1 LKLTGPAGQELD
13 FRILGPLEV
22 VNDGVPL
29 PLPGGKP
36 RLLLAA
42 LLVDANH
49 VVSTDR
55 LFEVLW
61 GADVRD
67 SAHNLLQTYVS
78 HLRDALEPQ
87 RSRRAPSRH
96 LLTREPGYVLAVDRE
111 RLDAARF
118 ERLAR
123 EGRRALA
130 DSPETAARRLREAL
144 ALWRGDALAD
154 FTFEPFAQAAIAR
167 LTELRLAAN
176 EDRVQADLALG
187 AHAELCGELA
197 QLVAQHT
204 LRERL
209 WGQLMI
215 ALYRSDR
222 QADALAAF
230 RALRATLVDQLG
242 IEPSPALVRLNDAI
256 LKQSPELEW
265 AGAPSPPDAR
275 AVPRVAPPL
284 EPLDEAAPR
293 ASAPDLLE
301 ARRALAARDWQ
312 RAFELLSAADDGT
325 LGGEDLDGLAD
336 AALWAGRPHES
347 LAARQRAHRAFV
359 EAADHRRAATVAVVL
374 CLHHAVRLHLAVAG
388 GWFGRAQRL
397 LEDEPECP
405 EQGFLAWA
413 SAIFAIAAGNLDA
426 ALDDARRAYD
436 VGSRFGVPDLQAV
449 GLTFQ
454 GWVLIRQGQ
463 PAQGLALMDE
473 GMTWAVGGE
482 LAPLVSALI
491 FCRTIGTCFELGD
504 YRRATEW
511 MEAVADCFSRTGIG
525 AFPGD
530 CETHRVGIL
539 VGRGAWSEGEL
550 EARRACAHEERID
563 LLHVGQALHEIGE
576 IRLRL
581 GDLDGAADAFDRA
594 AASGASPQPGRAV
607 LELMRGDAPA
617 AAALIED
624 ALSGTAD
631 RLARARLL
639 PAQVEIALAAGDVDT
654 ARSAADELDG
664 VAGVY
669 GSSAL
674 AAAAACGRAALL
686 LAEGDAQTAVGT
698 LRDGIRRWQDASA
711 PHEAARSR
719 LLLAEAL
726 HRTGATNAALIE
738 LRAARSA
745 FESLGARLDAERA
758 SRRIDNLVPV
768 R

>member
-1 LKLTGPAGQELD
+1 MKLTGPAGQELD

-22 VNDGVPL
+22 VSDGVPL

-36 RLLLAA
+36 RLVLAA

-49 VVSTDR
+49 VISTDR

-61 GADVRD
+61 GADVRE
-67 SAHNLLQTYVS
+67 SAQNLLQTYVS

-87 RSRRAPSRH
+87 RSRRAPSRY
-96 LLTREPGYVLAVDRE
+96 LRTREPGYVLAVDRE

-118 ERLAR
+118 ERLAG

-130 DSPETAARRLREAL
+130 DSPETAARTLREAL

-197 QLVAQHT
+197 QLVAQHP

-242 IEPSPALVRLNDAI
+242 IEPSPALVRLNEAI

-265 AGAPSPPDAR
+265 AGAPSAPDAR

-284 EPLDEAAPR
+284 EPLDEATPR
-293 ASAPDLLE
+293 ASAPDLAE

-312 RAFELLSAADDGT
+312 RAFELLSAADDST

-359 EAADHRRAATVAVVL
+359 EAGETRRAATVAVVL

-405 EQGFLAWA
+405 EHGFLAWA
-413 SAIFAIAAGNLDA
+413 AAIFAISGGNLDA
-426 ALDDARRAYD
+426 ALDEARRTYD

-463 PAQGLALMDE
+463 PARGLALMDE

-563 LLHVGQALHEIGE
+563 LIHVGQALHEIGE

-581 GDLDGAADAFDRA
+581 GDLDGAADAFERA

-617 AAALIED
+617 AAASIED
-624 ALSGTAD
+624 ALSGSAD

-654 ARSAADELDG
+654 ARAAADELDG
-664 VAGVY
+664 LAGVY

-674 AAAAACGRAALL
+674 AAAAAYGRAALL
-686 LAEGDAQTAVGT
+686 LAEGDARTAVET

-726 HRTGATNAALIE
+726 HRTGATNAALVE
-738 LRAARSA
+738 LRASRSA
-745 FESLGARLDAERA
+745 FESLGAKLDAERA
-758 SRRIDNLVPV
+758 SRRIDDLVPV

>member
-1 LKLTGPAGQELD
+1 LNVTGPAANELD
-13 FRILGPLEV
+13 FRILGPLELV
-22 VNDGVPL
+22 RNGALVD
-29 PLPGGKP
+29 LPGGKP

-42 LLVDANH
+42 LLVNANH

-61 GADVRD
+61 GAEVRE
-67 SAHNLLQTYVS
+67 SAHSLLQTYVS
-78 HLRDALEPQ
+78 HLRDALEP
-87 RSRRAPSRH
+87 RRARRAPSRYV
-96 LLTREPGYVLAVDRE
+96 LTREPGYVLGVEAD
-111 RLDAARF
+111 RLDTDRF
-118 ERLAR
+118 ERLAG

-130 DSPETAARRLREAL
+130 DAPEGAARALREAL

-167 LTELRLAAN
+167 LTELRLATY
-176 EDRVQADLALG
+176 EDRMQADLALG

-197 QLVAQHT
+197 QLVAEHP

-230 RALRATLVDQLG
+230 RALRTTLVDQLG

-256 LKQSPELEW
+256 LKQSPGLAW
-265 AGAPSPPDAR
+265 TGGPSAPEGLRMPP
-275 AVPRVAPPL
+275 VAPRL
-284 EPLDEAAPR
+284 EPLEEPAPR
-293 ASAPDLLE
+293 ASAPDLVE
-301 ARRALAARDWQ
+301 ARGALAAREWQ

-325 LGGEDLDGLAD
+325 LGGEDLDGLAE

-347 LAARQRAHRAFV
+347 LAARQRAHRAFI
-359 EAADHRRAATVAVVL
+359 EAGDRRRAASVAVVL
-374 CLHHAVRLHLAVAG
+374 CLHHAARVHLAVAG
-388 GWFGRAQRL
+388 GWFQRAQRL
-397 LEDEPECP
+397 LEEESDCP
-405 EQGFLAWA
+405 EHGFLAWA
-413 SAIFAIAAGNLDA
+413 AAVFAIGAGNLEA
-426 ALDDARRAYD
+426 GLEEARRAYD
-436 VGSRFGVPDLQAV
+436 VGSHFGVPDLQAV

-473 GMTWAVGGE
+473 GMTWAVAGE

-491 FCRTIGTCFELGD
+491 FCRTIGTCCELGD

-563 LLHVGQALHEIGE
+563 LIHVGQALHEIGE

-581 GDLDGAADAFDRA
+581 GDLPGAADAFERA
-594 AASGASPQPGRAV
+594 ADSGASPQPGLAV
-607 LELMRGDAPA
+607 LQFMRGDVVA
-617 AAALIED
+617 AAASIEA
-624 ALSGTAD
+624 ALAATSD

-654 ARSAADELDG
+654 ARSAAAELDE

-674 AAAAACGRAALL
+674 VAAAACGRAALL
-686 LAEGDAQTAVGT
+686 LADGDAHTAVGA
-698 LRDGIRRWQDASA
+698 LRDGLRLWQEASA
-711 PHEAARSR
+711 PHEAARAR

-726 HRTGATNAALIE
+726 NRTGATSAALTE

-758 SRRIDNLVPV
+758 IRRIADLAPTQ
-768 R
+768 

>member
-1 LKLTGPAGQELD
+1 MTGPAGQELD

-22 VNDGVPL
+22 VSDGVPL

-49 VVSTDR
+49 LISSDR

-61 GADVRD
+61 GADVRE
-67 SAHNLLQTYVS
+67 SAQNLLQTYVS

-87 RSRRAPSRH
+87 RSRRAPSRY

-118 ERLAR
+118 ERLAG

-130 DSPETAARRLREAL
+130 DSPETAARTLREAL

-154 FTFEPFAQAAIAR
+154 LTFEPFAQATIAR

-197 QLVAQHT
+197 QLVAQHP

-265 AGAPSPPDAR
+265 AGAPSAPDAR

-284 EPLDEAAPR
+284 EPLDEATPR
-293 ASAPDLLE
+293 ASAPDLAE

-312 RAFELLSAADDGT
+312 RAFELLSAADDST

-359 EAADHRRAATVAVVL
+359 EAGETRRAATVAVVL

-405 EQGFLAWA
+405 EHGFLAWA
-413 SAIFAIAAGNLDA
+413 AAIFAISGGNLDA
-426 ALDDARRAYD
+426 ALDEARRTYD

-463 PAQGLALMDE
+463 PARGLALMDE

-563 LLHVGQALHEIGE
+563 LIHVGQALHEIGE

-581 GDLDGAADAFDRA
+581 GDLDGAADAFERA

-617 AAALIED
+617 AAASIED
-624 ALSGTAD
+624 ALSGSAD

-639 PAQVEIALAAGDVDT
+639 PAQVEIALADGDVDT
-654 ARSAADELDG
+654 ARAAADELDG

-674 AAAAACGRAALL
+674 AAAAAYGRAALL
-686 LAEGDAQTAVGT
+686 LAEGDAQTAVET

-726 HRTGATNAALIE
+726 HRTGATNAALVE

-745 FESLGARLDAERA
+745 FESLGAKLDAERA
-758 SRRIDNLVPV
+758 SRRIDDLVPV